1 MSLPSDEWLDQQAD
15 RLLTA
20 QSAHADTAKLI
31 VTFSL
36 GISAALLG
44 AALQLGY
51 DGALWWGIGCF
62 VVSVGLSVAV
72 FIVAEQLEP
81 PNEDAV
87 LKDESIQGEAALVA
101 GLRREAFRAVEINK
115 PLATSVIWLSV
126 AQLTVSLFGWGSL
139 IGWFITHHQS

>member
-1 MSLPSDEWLDQQAD
+1 
-15 RLLTA
+15 
-20 QSAHADTAKLI
+20 
-31 VTFSL
+31 
-36 GISAALLG
+36 
-44 AALQLGY
+44 
-51 DGALWWGIGCF
+51 
-62 VVSVGLSVAV
+62 V

-126 AQLTVSLFGWGSL
+126 AQLTVSLFGWGWL
-139 IGWFITHHQS
+139 IGWFITHH